1 MKKYN
6 YKKRKICIFTTNRAD
21 YGHLRDL
28 IFKVRNSKNLIL
40 KLVVS
45 GSHLSKQHG
54 YSISEILNDKIP
66 ITSKIRLNIKKDF
79 DSREIVK
86 SLSKNLIKFDG
97 VINKINPDIILILG
111 DRYEILPVAQ
121 VALFRNIPLAHLHG
135 GEVTSGVLDEQIR
148 HAITKF
154 SDIHFVSNKIFAK
167 NVLSLGENKKNIFI
181 VGSPGCENLNKK
193 KYLTKKNIEK
203 ILGLKFFKKNI
214 VVTIHPQINRDS
226 TKKLIQNSLY
236 VLKKLKDT
244 LVIFTSVNP
253 DINSDLIEKNMSK
266 FKNYDNF
273 KFYKNLGQNLYLS
286 LIKQAD
292 CIVGN
297 SSSGFI
303 EAPFLKVPAV
313 NIGNRQDGR
322 PFASNI
328 VQTDLEKKNISRA
341 IKKIYNPDFRKKLK
355 HTRSFYY
362 KKNTTE
368 NIIKVLRS
376 INLKNIKMKKF
387 ENEKP

>member
-6 YKKRKICIFTTNRAD
+6 YKKRKICIVTTNRAD

-28 IFKVRNSKNLIL
+28 IFKVHKSKNLML

-45 GSHLSKQHG
+45 GSHLSKKHG
-54 YSISEILNDKIP
+54 YSISEILKDKLP
-66 ITSKIRLNIKKDF
+66 ITSKIRLSVKKDF
-79 DSREIVK
+79 DNRKIIK
-86 SLSKNLIKFDG
+86 SLSESLIKFDS
-97 VINKINPDIILILG
+97 VINRINPDIILILG
-111 DRYEILPVAQ
+111 DRYEILPIAQ

-148 HAITKF
+148 HAVTKF

-167 NVLSLGENKKNIFI
+167 NILSLGENKKNIFI
-181 VGSPGCENLNKK
+181 VGSPGCENLNNK

-203 ILGLKFFKKNI
+203 ILGLKFFEKNI
-214 VVTIHPQINRDS
+214 VVTIHPQTNRNS
-226 TKKLIQNSLY
+226 TKKLIKNSLY
-236 VLKKLKDT
+236 ALKKLKDT

-253 DINSDLIEKNMSK
+253 DLNSDLIAKNISK

-286 LIKQAD
+286 LIKQVD

-303 EAPFLKVPAV
+303 EAPFLKIPVV

-322 PFASNI
+322 PLVSNI
-328 VQTDLEKKNISRA
+328 VQTNLEKKNILRA
-341 IKKIYNPDFRKKLK
+341 IKKIYNPDFRRKLK
-355 HTRSFYY
+355 HTRTFYY

-368 NIIKVLRS
+368 NIIKVLRN
-376 INLKNIKMKKF
+376 INLINIKIKKF
-387 ENEKP
+387 KYEKP